1 MESVFYVQ
9 DLLVKYSYLKSNAQS
24 SINPLA

>member
-1 MESVFYVQ
+1 MESVFYAQ
-9 DLLVKYSYLKSNAQS
+9 DLLVKRSYLKSNVQS